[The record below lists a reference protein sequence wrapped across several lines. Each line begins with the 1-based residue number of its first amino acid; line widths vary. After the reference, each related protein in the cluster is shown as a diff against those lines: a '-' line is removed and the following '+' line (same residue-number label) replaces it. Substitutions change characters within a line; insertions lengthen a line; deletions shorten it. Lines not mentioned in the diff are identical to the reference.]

1 MADSPF
7 HIIVDSSPASDS
19 WGFVGRVM
27 VAEHECFRTLRAFST
42 PGEAQSAAQVLVS
55 DVLGEMVRILRRKA
69 RQPRLQLRYVEDR
82 GAGHNEAAWA
92 GRFERAIRWLLPRKR
107 GDLNW

>member
-27 VAEHECFRTLRAFST
+27 IAEHECFRTLRAFST

-55 DVLGEMVRILRRKA
+55 DVLGEMLAAREWRLLSDERGHAATREDLGIGLSSKA
-69 RQPRLQLRYVEDR
+69 RQPVEGQDTQ
-82 GAGHNEAAWA
+82 A
-92 GRFERAIRWLLPRKR
+92 
-107 GDLNW
+107 